1 MGAGSSK
8 RAVDLLEQLVG
19 IPSVTGYETALLDF
33 VAESCRPEGF
43 SADWID
49 VSPGRRNLFLHGER
63 AEVVLTT
70 HADTVPPFVRPRR
83 EGDALYGRGS
93 CDAKGSLAAML
104 AALEALA
111 SEKAPVGLLVLV
123 GEERGSDGAIAAN
136 ARPHPHA
143 RFLVG
148 GEPTNNAYV
157 AGCKGALR
165 LTVRA
170 RGVSGH
176 SSQEEGGRSAVP
188 PLLDFLADLR
198 ALSFREDPDFGRT
211 TVNIGVLEA
220 GAAANVF
227 AESARAEI
235 LLRTGVPVDE
245 VLGAISS
252 VARGCVELEIGY
264 RSDPVRFRC
273 PRGTRGE
280 IAAFA
285 CDLPLLSAWGEPIL
299 VGPGSIL
306 DAHSAAEKV
315 DLRQVEAA
323 ALLYQDLARSLLDRG
338 EEYLV
343 PRGTFME
350 HSRRDS

>member
-1 MGAGSSK
+1 MAKSRAGK
-8 RAVDLLEQLVG
+8 
-19 IPSVTGYETALLDF
+19 
-33 VAESCRPEGF
+33 
-43 SADWID
+43 
-49 VSPGRRNLFLHGER
+49 
-63 AEVVLTT
+63 
-70 HADTVPPFVRPRR
+70 
-83 EGDALYGRGS
+83 
-93 CDAKGSLAAML
+93 
-104 AALEALA
+104 
-111 SEKAPVGLLVLV
+111 
-123 GEERGSDGAIAAN
+123 IA
-136 ARPHPHA
+136 H
-143 RFLVG
+143 
-148 GEPTNNAYV
+148 
-157 AGCKGALR
+157 
-165 LTVRA
+165 
-170 RGVSGH
+170 
-176 SSQEEGGRSAVP
+176 
-188 PLLDFLADLR
+188 LDFLADLR